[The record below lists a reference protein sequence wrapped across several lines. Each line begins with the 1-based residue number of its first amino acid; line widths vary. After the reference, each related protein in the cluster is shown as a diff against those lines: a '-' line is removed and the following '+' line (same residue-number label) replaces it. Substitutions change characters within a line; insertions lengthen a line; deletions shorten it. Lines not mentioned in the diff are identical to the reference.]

1 MESAP
6 GALGGVL
13 CMPPGDGSFTGSAFV
28 FVGRTRELAA
38 LRGAVSSHPDY
49 QVLNIYGPGGIGK
62 THLLYHFAEELRG
75 QGAAVIWLNARE
87 IELSRKGLA
96 KALHLSLARTAH
108 VSPLSVP
115 RVGGPATPG
124 SPPPAVPAVPA
135 QVPPKPQGD
144 DFPRKARTAASDTSL
159 QDTLVLLSAV
169 ADARQ
174 TVVVI
179 DDYET
184 SPLFDDLFRRSVLPS
199 LDMRILVVI
208 ASWHPLSRLWESDP
222 ATLARTR
229 CLALRCLAPQ
239 EAEQLLRQRGIA
251 GQGVI
256 DRIILFAGGLPLA
269 LVLAADAELDPGSAG
284 SADGKAT
291 RDRSYR
297 EISHEVFRRV
307 VREVPD
313 EHVLRLL
320 ETACV
325 IRRCNEELLS
335 HLAGTRVTALDIS
348 KLTGLSF
355 VHVTEEG
362 LTVDDEI
369 RNVVLEDMRWR
380 APERLAS
387 LRRLA
392 MDWFKK
398 RLGGAGGDDSV
409 EYLFFTPDPLLR
421 RYFFTEWDD
430 AGLSRDAGAPKIEE
444 LTSVCEEWLRDYLG
458 QKGDR
463 PEEVHQISR
472 LFELYP
478 DKFIA
483 VRERDGRLA
492 GFTCLIPVEERSLPV
507 LRASEVTRLCV
518 DHLPGPRGV
527 PHILLFPFITRS
539 AYAYQ
544 ARAAL
549 VQAVFEWQAEHEAHA
564 VFATWVHEET
574 AASRAEK
581 LGFKRLQEPVCTAY
595 GPGMP
600 VSYYCLDLTNRSVQS
615 WLAEMLGQGEAP
627 RATSLSYQEIVQ
639 ETVFCLR
646 HLWDDEKL
654 ELSKMS
660 RLRVVADRLARRD
673 TPGKAGDATTGE
685 RPAAVPDAIRSLLKD
700 AIALLAQGTGRFAF
714 RSGADQARLIRLAY
728 IERAGSHER
737 MMERLGLPR
746 TTYYRRLR
754 RALHNIAAIV
764 ASLEQDAT
772 GS

>member
-1 MESAP
+1 
-6 GALGGVL
+6 
-13 CMPPGDGSFTGSAFV
+13 MPPGDGSFAGNAFM
-28 FVGRTRELAA
+28 FVGRTKELAA
-38 LRGAVSSHPDY
+38 LRKAASSVSDC

-62 THLLYHFAEELRG
+62 THLLYRFAEELRA
-75 QGAAVIWLNARE
+75 QGACVIWLNAGE
-87 IELSRKGLA
+87 IEPSTKGFA
-96 KALHLSLARTAH
+96 NALRLSLTRTAAH
-108 VSPLSVP
+108 ISPPSVP
-115 RVGGPATPG
+115 RAGGTAARG
-124 SPPPAVPAVPA
+124 SPPPALPAVPA
-135 QVPPKPQGD
+135 QAPPEEEEGNLL
-144 DFPRKARTAASDTSL
+144 RKARTAASGTSL
-159 QDTLVLLSAV
+159 QGALGLLNVV
-169 ADARQ
+169 ADARP

-184 SPLFDDLFRRSVLPS
+184 SPLLDGLFRRSVLPS
-199 LDMRILVVI
+199 LDTRILVVI
-208 ASWHPLSRLWESDP
+208 ASWHPLSRLWEGDP
-222 ATLARTR
+222 ASLARTR

-239 EAEQLLRQRGIA
+239 EAEELLRQRGIA

-269 LVLAADAELDPGSAG
+269 LVLAANAELDPGAAG
-284 SADGKAT
+284 PAGAKAT

-297 EISHEVFRRV
+297 EISHEVFRRI

-348 KLTGLSF
+348 KLTSLSF

-362 LTVDDEI
+362 LTIDDEI

-398 RLGGAGGDDSV
+398 RLGGAGADDSV
-409 EYLFFTPDPLLR
+409 EYLFLTPDPLLR

-430 AGLSRDAGAPKIEE
+430 VGLYRDAGAPKIEE
-444 LTSVCEEWLRDYLG
+444 LTSVYGEWLRDYLG
-458 QKGDR
+458 QKDER
-463 PEEVHQISR
+463 PEEIHQISR
-472 LFELYP
+472 LFALYP
-478 DKFIA
+478 DRFIA

-507 LRASEVTRLCV
+507 LQASEVTWLCV
-518 DHLPGPRGV
+518 DHLPGLRSAS
-527 PHILLFPFITRS
+527 HILLFPFITRS
-539 AYAYQ
+539 AHAYQ

-564 VFATWVHEET
+564 VFVTWVHEET

-595 GPGMP
+595 GPAMP

-615 WLAEMLGQGEAP
+615 WLAEMLGQEEAP
-627 RATSLSYQEIVQ
+627 RATSLSFQEIVQ

-646 HLWDDEKL
+646 HFWNNEKL

-660 RLRVVADRLARRD
+660 RLRIVAHRLARTY
-673 TPGKAGDATTGE
+673 TPEKAGAATAGE
-685 RPAAVPDAIRSLLKD
+685 RPAAVSDAIRSLLKD